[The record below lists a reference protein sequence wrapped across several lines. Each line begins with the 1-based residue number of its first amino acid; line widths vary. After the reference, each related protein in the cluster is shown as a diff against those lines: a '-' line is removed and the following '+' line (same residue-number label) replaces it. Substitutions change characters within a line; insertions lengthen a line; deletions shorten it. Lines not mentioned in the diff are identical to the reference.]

1 MRRPSKGGVAA
12 FVEVGMDGLFLEYI
26 RDLTDP
32 FVNPQKRVFLGYL
45 AIAFVFAIAV
55 QTYASRD
62 GCLKAVAAVLSR
74 KVWFSRSAV
83 ADYKILLINQCVMMG
98 IGPRLITKLGLATA
112 LFESL
117 HLWLDGR
124 VILFPNVPGWAIAA
138 LFSFALFLMDD
149 VTKYLVHRALH
160 RWPVLWVFHRVHH
173 SAETLTPLTV
183 YRTHPVEAVIFSLRG
198 ILVHAVVIGGFLYF
212 FGSRVELVTILGA
225 NVFLFVFNVA
235 GSNLRHSHVWISY
248 GPILERLFISP
259 AQHQIHHSM
268 DARHHDRN
276 FGAVLA
282 IWDWMG
288 GSLSLAR
295 GRQRLRFGV
304 NESGAG
310 AHSMKSIF
318 LDPFYEAV
326 TIILRL
332 LTKDIQKMTTKI
344 TQFIRQPSL
353 TGVLAFV
360 LGISAFGG
368 LGHTAELNIYS
379 HRQPFLIQP
388 FLDAYTKKTGTKI
401 NIVYASKGL
410 AQRLKAEGA
419 RSPADVIL
427 TVDIARLFVYAD
439 KNLLATVNSE
449 VLNKNVPAHL
459 RDPGN
464 RWFAFS
470 KRARIVAVSK
480 RAEDAAKIQRYEDLA
495 DPRWKG
501 RICSRPGSHVYNRA
515 LVASIIHAAGVKVAD
530 AWSKGLVNNL
540 ARRPQG
546 NDRAQVKAI
555 YEGQCDIAIINNY
568 YFGKLK
574 HAKKPEQRDWAE
586 AVTLIFPNQADRGT
600 HVNISGGGIAMHS
613 KNKVEAKNF
622 LEFLTTKT
630 AQDLYAAVN
639 FEYPVNSNVPLSEEL
654 KSWGVFIEDRMP
666 ISRVAELAPE
676 AQRVIDRAGW

>member
-1 MRRPSKGGVAA
+1 MRRPSKRGVAA
-12 FVEVGMDGLFLEYI
+12 VVDMGMDGLFLDYV

-32 FVNPQKRVFLGYL
+32 FFNPQKRVFVGYL
-45 AIAFVFAIAV
+45 GIALVLALAIQIFVYRSGF
-55 QTYASRD
+55 
-62 GCLKAVAAVLSR
+62 LKAVAAVLSR
-74 KVWFSRSAV
+74 KIWLSRSAV
-83 ADYKILLINQCVMMG
+83 ADYKILLINQFLMMG
-98 IGPRLITKLGLATA
+98 IAPQLITKLALATA

-124 VILFPNVPGWAIAA
+124 VVLLPEAPSWAIAA
-138 LFSFALFLMDD
+138 LFSFALLMMDD

-160 RWPVLWVFHRVHH
+160 RWPVLWAFHRVHH
-173 SAETLTPLTV
+173 SAETLTPFTV

-198 ILVHAVVIGGFLYF
+198 ILVHAVAIGGFLYF
-212 FGSRVELVTILGA
+212 FGSRAELVTILGA
-225 NVFLFVFNVA
+225 NVFLFAFNVA
-235 GSNLRHSHVWISY
+235 GANLRHSHVWISY
-248 GPILERLFISP
+248 GPVLERIFISP
-259 AQHQIHHSM
+259 AQHQIHHSV

-276 FGAVLA
+276 FGAVFA

-295 GRQRLRFGV
+295 GQQCLRFGV
-304 NESGAG
+304 DEPRMA
-310 AHSMKSIF
+310 AHGMKGIF
-318 LDPFYEAV
+318 LDPINEAF

-332 LTKDIQKMTTKI
+332 LIKDIQKMTIKM
-344 TQFIRQPSL
+344 TQRIRRPSL
-353 TGVLAFV
+353 TGILAFV
-360 LGISAFGG
+360 LGISAFGTPAY
-368 LGHTAELNIYS
+368 TAELNIYS

-388 FLDAYTKKTGTKI
+388 FLDAYKKMTETKI

-410 AQRLKAEGA
+410 AQRLQAEGP

-439 KNLLATVNSE
+439 KDLLATVNSE

-459 RDPGN
+459 RDSGN
-464 RWFAFS
+464 KWFAFS

-495 DPRWKG
+495 DPRWSG

-515 LVASIIHAAGVKVAD
+515 LVASMIHAAGVKIAD
-530 AWSKGLVNNL
+530 SWSKGLVDNL

-546 NDRAQVKAI
+546 NDRAQIKAI
-555 YEGQCDIAIINNY
+555 YEGQCDIAIINSY

-574 HAKKPEQRDWAE
+574 YAKKPEQREWAR
-586 AVTLIFPNQADRGT
+586 AVTLIFPNQKDRGT
-600 HVNISGGGIAMHS
+600 HVNISGGGIAKHS
-613 KNKVEAKNF
+613 KNKAEAKKF
-622 LEFLTTKT
+622 LEFLTEKT

-639 FEYPVNSNVPLSEEL
+639 FEYPVNPDVPLSEEL
-654 KSWGVFIEDRMP
+654 KSWGVFQEDRIP